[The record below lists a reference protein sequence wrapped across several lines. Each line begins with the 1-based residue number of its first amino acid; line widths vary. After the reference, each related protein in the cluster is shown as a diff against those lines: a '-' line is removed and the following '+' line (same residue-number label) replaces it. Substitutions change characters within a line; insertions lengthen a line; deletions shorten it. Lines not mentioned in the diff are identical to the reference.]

1 MIDIRLTGVRIDTI
15 LGIVRDLR
23 QAGLVQGTDFDFAY
37 TPERL
42 DYNLASVGEVLAKRQ
57 TVFSFYNDSIA
68 SWFGIKYAEYI
79 K

>member
-23 QAGLVQGTDFDFAY
+23 QAGLVQGQDFDFAY

-42 DYNLASVGEVLAKRQ
+42 DYNLATVGEVLARRQ
-57 TVFSFYNDSIA
+57 TVFSFYDDSLA
-68 SWFGIKYAEYI
+68 SWFGIKYADYLA
-79 K
+79 

>member
-1 MIDIRLTGVRIDTI
+1 MINIELTGTKIDTI

-37 TPERL
+37 TLERL

-57 TVFSFYNDSIA
+57 TVFSFYNDSLA

>member
-23 QAGLVQGTDFDFAY
+23 QAGLVQGRDFDFAY

-57 TVFSFYNDSIA
+57 TVFSFYNDSLA

>member
-1 MIDIRLTGVRIDTI
+1 MINIELTGTKIDTI
-15 LGIVRDLR
+15 LGIVRELR
-23 QAGLVQGTDFDFAY
+23 QAGLVQGHDFDFAY

-57 TVFSFYNDSIA
+57 TVFSFYDDGLA

>member
-1 MIDIRLTGVRIDTI
+1 MINIELTGTKIDTI

-42 DYNLASVGEVLAKRQ
+42 DYNLASVGEVLTKRQ
-57 TVFSFYNDSIA
+57 TVFSFYDDGLA
-68 SWFGIKYAEYI
+68 SWFGIKYADYLA
-79 K
+79 

>member
-1 MIDIRLTGVRIDTI
+1 MIDIRLTDVRIDTI

-42 DYNLASVGEVLAKRQ
+42 DYNLASVGEILARRQ
-57 TVFSFYNDSIA
+57 TVFSFYDDGLA
-68 SWFGIKYAEYI
+68 SWFGIKYADYI

>member
-23 QAGLVQGTDFDFAY
+23 QAGLVQGQDFDFAY

-57 TVFSFYNDSIA
+57 TVFSFYNDSLA
-68 SWFGIKYAEYI
+68 S
-79 K
+79 

>member
-23 QAGLVQGTDFDFAY
+23 QAGLVQGQDFDFAY

-42 DYNLASVGEVLAKRQ
+42 DYNLATVGEVLAKRQ
-57 TVFSFYNDSIA
+57 TVFSFYDESLA
-68 SWFGIKYAEYI
+68 SWFGIKYADYVV
-79 K
+79 

>member
-23 QAGLVQGTDFDFAY
+23 QAGLVQGQDFDFAY

-42 DYNLASVGEVLAKRQ
+42 DYNLATVGEVLAQRQ
-57 TVFSFYNDSIA
+57 TVFSFYDDGLA
-68 SWFGIKYAEYI
+68 SWFGIKYADYLA
-79 K
+79 